1 MAKKRFWEFAQTQEY
16 MIQGNVPHKGI
27 EEKKQHYY
35 SIPGLDEAVEEFVN
49 TWNKPRMYEETFH
62 RTSEKLKECD
72 VKNLLDKLT

>member
-49 TWNKPRMYEETFH
+49 T
-62 RTSEKLKECD
+62 
-72 VKNLLDKLT
+72 